1 MGEGKGPHSPSGV
14 FSTINNSLN
23 EESRPREMVNGW
35 IHWNSVNHAV
45 FCLILFLITSFASIG
60 AEYLFQRYY
69 MEGNSMME
77 KENTIKT
84 KRIQDCVCGIIGAAL
99 LDQPL
104 PSVRDEDWPAIY
116 HEFISQRIIANP
128 ANLLDKFSIPDECRK
143 MWDSSIRN
151 MELFTL
157 KLLVNQ
163 SILVRLLDNHSI
175 PYAILKGSSSAIYY
189 PEPVHRSMGDVDL
202 IVRPGDFERVEQL
215 MLSAGFVK
223 TNDNY
228 RHANFVYNHISF
240 ELHRVFSHEL
250 GGNFLDRLVFNQ
262 LEYTR
267 KVSVCGFSFSM
278 LSSVANGIVM
288 IEHISHHLQ
297 GGVGLRHMIDW
308 FMYVK
313 KELTDEK
320 WPAFR
325 SISDQ
330 LGLTT
335 LSKTITRLG
344 QLYFGLD
351 SSILWCQD
359 VDMDVCAQLV
369 DFIFLRGN
377 FGRKDIDAAS
387 GANVFIRLRRMGISA
402 LQESGKHNWQ
412 YLKKHPRLEK
422 FAWVYQLFR
431 YARKCPKDIRKLWD
445 IKKQSKR
452 LDSLMNK
459 LMDEKQK

>member
-1 MGEGKGPHSPSGV
+1 M
-14 FSTINNSLN
+14 
-23 EESRPREMVNGW
+23 R
-35 IHWNSVNHAV
+35 
-45 FCLILFLITSFASIG
+45 
-60 AEYLFQRYY
+60 
-69 MEGNSMME
+69 E
-77 KENTIKT
+77 KETVMKT
-84 KRIQDCVCGIIGAAL
+84 KRVQDSVCGIIGAAL

-151 MELFTL
+151 TELFTL

-163 SILVRLLDNHSI
+163 NILVRLLDDHSI
-175 PYAILKGSSSAIYY
+175 PYAILKGSSSAINY
-189 PEPVHRSMGDVDL
+189 PEPMLRTMGDVDL
-202 IVRPGDFERVEQL
+202 IVRPDDFERVEQL
-215 MLSAGFVK
+215 MISAGFVL

-228 RHANFVYNHISF
+228 RHVNFEYNHISF
-240 ELHRVFSHEL
+240 ELHRFFSPEPGDNL
-250 GGNFLDRLVFNQ
+250 LDRLIFDR
-262 LEYTR
+262 LEHTC
-267 KVSVCGFSFSM
+267 KVSICGYSFNM
-278 LSSVANGIVM
+278 LPSVTNGIVL
-288 IEHISHHLQ
+288 IQHIFQHLQ
-297 GGVGLRHMIDW
+297 TGLGLRHMIDW

-359 VDMDVCAQLV
+359 VDIDVCAQLV
-369 DFIFLRGN
+369 DFFFLRGN

-387 GANVFIRLRRMGISA
+387 GANAFIRLRRMGISA

-431 YARKCPKDIRKLWD
+431 YARRCPKDIRKLWD
-445 IKKQSKR
+445 IKRQSKR
-452 LDSLMNK
+452 LVSLMNK